1 MSEQKNENCCKAGFR
16 TSIGGQ
22 ALIEGVMMRGPV
34 ETAMA
39 VRTKEGEIVVE
50 KVDDSRDK
58 SIPKILR
65 LPVVRGLVNFAQTMI
80 LGYKSIMRSA
90 ELAGIDDEYEGEPSK
105 LDKFLTE
112 KLGEKL
118 FGIIGV
124 VAMVL
129 GVVLAV
135 ALFVLVPTALVKL
148 FNTYVFNLG
157 GFTAVFEGLI
167 KIAVFVGYIAAVS
180 LMPDIRRTFE
190 YHGAEH
196 KTIACYEA
204 GEELTSE
211 NAKKHSRF
219 HPRCGTSFILIVLIV
234 SIIVFLA
241 VPSDLGI
248 LARFGLRILMLPLVV
263 GIGYEIIKLVGRHDN
278 TFTRIVSA
286 PGLWLQRLT
295 TREPDDSELEVAIE
309 ALRAVMPQ
317 DKEEAQW

>member
-50 KVDDSRDK
+50 NVQDSRDK
-58 SIPKILR
+58 AIPKILR

-90 ELAGIDDEYEGEPSK
+90 ELAGIDDEDEGEPSK

-124 VAMVL
+124 IAMVL

-157 GFTAVFEGLI
+157 SFTAVFEGLI
-167 KIAVFVGYIAAVS
+167 KIAVFVGYIATVS

-211 NAKKHSRF
+211 NAKKYSRF

-295 TREPDDSELEVAIE
+295 TREPDDLELEVAIE

>member
-1 MSEQKNENCCKAGFR
+1 MSEKKREVCCKAGFR

-22 ALIEGVMMRGPV
+22 ALIEGIMMRGPV

-50 KVDDSRDK
+50 TVEDSRDK
-58 SIPKILR
+58 SFPKFLK
-65 LPVVRGLVNFAQTMI
+65 LPVIRGLVNFAQTMI

-90 ELAGIDDEYEGEPSK
+90 ELAGIDDEDEGELSK

-118 FGIIGV
+118 YTIIGA

-129 GVVLAV
+129 GIVLAV

-157 GFTAVFEGLI
+157 AFTAVFEGII
-167 KIAVFVGYIAAVS
+167 KIAVFIGYIAAVA
-180 LMPDIRRTFE
+180 LMPDIKRTFE

-204 GEELTSE
+204 GEELSAE
-211 NAKKHSRF
+211 NAKKHTRF
-219 HPRCGTSFILIVLIV
+219 HPRCGTSFILIVLII
-234 SIIVFLA
+234 SIVVFLA
-241 VPSDLGI
+241 VPADLGI

-263 GIGYEIIKLVGRHDN
+263 GIGYEIIKFVGRHDN
-278 TFTRIVSA
+278 AFTRVISA

-295 TREPDDSELEVAIE
+295 TREPDDSQLEVAIE
-309 ALRAVMPQ
+309 AMRAVMPE
-317 DKEEAQW
+317 DKQEAQW